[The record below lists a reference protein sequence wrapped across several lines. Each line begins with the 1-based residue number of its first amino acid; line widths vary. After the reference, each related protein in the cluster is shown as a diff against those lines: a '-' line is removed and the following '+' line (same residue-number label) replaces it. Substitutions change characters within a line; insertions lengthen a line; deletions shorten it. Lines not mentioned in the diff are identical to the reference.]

1 MKKKKKFFP
10 TDFFLSFSCWWTL
23 VFLHPVITLFAIFQS
38 ITILKYLL
46 NKRLDSLKD
55 LTWTFLDDRNSKN
68 LKSLSDKLKN
78 SKKLKNIE
86 NSSQEQ
92 QKRNIS
98 IFFLNSKKLFKV
110 EEISESDSTNFS
122 VDFDLED
129 TKEIKKMIFKI
140 KLAKFFTSNW
150 FVLIVTFFFVIVF

>member
-1 MKKKKKFFP
+1 MNEKKKKFFP
-10 TDFFLSFSCWWTL
+10 TELFISFSCWWTL
-23 VFLHPVITLFAIFQS
+23 VILHPVITLFAIFQS

-92 QKRNIS
+92 QKRNS
-98 IFFLNSKKLFKV
+98 SFL
-110 EEISESDSTNFS
+110 
-122 VDFDLED
+122 
-129 TKEIKKMIFKI
+129 
-140 KLAKFFTSNW
+140 
-150 FVLIVTFFFVIVF
+150 FFFHPKTF